1 MSSNNVITKEG
12 IFNLL
17 AVRVSDDTTGFLSV
31 EQSEEKLAND
41 IFEDENNVVSVFLS
55 VTFSLFISSNNLI
68 PLVM

>member
-1 MSSNNVITKEG
+1 M
-12 IFNLL
+12 
-17 AVRVSDDTTGFLSV
+17 SDDTTGFLSV

-55 VTFSLFISSNNLI
+55 VTFSLFKSRNKLI